1 MFDFVI
7 NSIVCADSDRMIR
20 LKMFMRSKE
29 SNLLLFINN
38 GKPYFIQP
46 RIQERTYR

>member
-29 SNLLLFINN
+29 SNLLINN